1 MTVAIPKKKGL
12 PLKVVKRPKVEKL
25 TILLLH
31 EAKPDGNGF
40 WKFAPELPNEGMPP
54 FRIVARDV
62 RTAKG
67 LLEAWIYNELAAEG
81 LIEEEPE

>member
-1 MTVAIPKKKGL
+1 MQ
-12 PLKVVKRPKVEKL
+12 KRKTKPPRVLEL
-25 TILLLH
+25 RIRLLH

-40 WKFAPELPNEGMPP
+40 WKFAPELPNEGTPP
-54 FRIVARDV
+54 FRIVARDA